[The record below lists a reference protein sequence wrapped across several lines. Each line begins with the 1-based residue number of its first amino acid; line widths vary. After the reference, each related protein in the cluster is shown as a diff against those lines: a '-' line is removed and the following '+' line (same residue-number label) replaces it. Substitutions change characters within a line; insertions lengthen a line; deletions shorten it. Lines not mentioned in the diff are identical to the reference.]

1 MERRWGNGKIWKWEN
16 MEIKEWKK
24 RKRNGRKKGIM
35 ITITYWEWF
44 SIRDSDP
51 AFIFFKFDIQYIDK
65 CSIERKCIPYIPENG
80 KPWTIS
86 KDNVIGIWRVWAAK
100 PIEAHTSPW
109 GHGLHR
115 TMVWY
120 TGTFLIAVPSR
131 SDLKFPLFLPYLP
144 FSLLKSCISLF
155 NEYPIFSTYSLHIS
169 IIRFFAFDYIKNS
182 YL

>member
-1 MERRWGNGKIWKWEN
+1 MLQYPI
-16 MEIKEWKK
+16 
-24 RKRNGRKKGIM
+24 
-35 ITITYWEWF
+35 F
-44 SIRDSDP
+44 SN
-51 AFIFFKFDIQYIDK
+51 FDIQYIDK
-65 CSIERKCIPYIPENG
+65 YSIERKCIPYIPKYG
-80 KPWTIS
+80 KSQTVS
-86 KDNVIGIWRVWAAK
+86 KDNAIVIWRIWAWQ
-100 PIEAHTSPW
+100 PTEAHTSPY

-120 TGTFLIAVPSR
+120 AETFMIAVPSR
-131 SDLKFPLFLPYLP
+131 SDLKFPLFLPHLP

>member
-1 MERRWGNGKIWKWEN
+1 MLQ
-16 MEIKEWKK
+16 
-24 RKRNGRKKGIM
+24 
-35 ITITYWEWF
+35 Y
-44 SIRDSDP
+44 P
-51 AFIFFKFDIQYIDK
+51 IFPSFDILYIDK
-65 CSIERKCIPYIPENG
+65 YSIERKKKQNITKNRKTRTE
-80 KPWTIS
+80 S
-86 KDNVIGIWRVWAAK
+86 KDNVIGIWSVWTAK

-131 SDLKFPLFLPYLP
+131 SDLNFPLFLLPLP
-144 FSLLKSCISLF
+144 FSLLKSCISPF
-155 NEYPIFSTYSLHIS
+155 NESPIFSTYSLHIS